1 MSILF
6 ASLPILAVLFL
17 LLVIGI
23 VISKLYT
30 RSSPERAFVRTG
42 LGGGKVIISGGSVV
56 LPIFHDVIW
65 VNRNTLRL
73 RVERG
78 EEQSLITADRLRVDV
93 TAEFYVRVAASTEA
107 IATAAQTLGSLTMN
121 PDGLRALV
129 EGKFVDALRS
139 AAAKMTMQELHELR
153 SDFVQNVKKAVSEDL
168 AENGLELE
176 SVSLTGLNQTNKSYF
191 DANNAFDAQ
200 GLLILT
206 EAIET
211 RNKARND
218 IEQDTK
224 VQIAQKDLIAT
235 EAQLKLKR
243 QREEAILS
251 TDRDIAAATAAQ
263 QAEIAITA
271 AEGRRKGEEANLL
284 ANQQIAQRRIET
296 TRVVSEDQAVA
307 NQKVETIEIDSRIA
321 VANKSKEEAAAQ
333 AEADTERAKAV
344 TAEESVETARQV
356 EVATRQKAVSLV
368 QAEEKARKEATGVLV
383 AAEAEKESA
392 ENRAS
397 AMVTLATGERDAAKL
412 RAEGTIA
419 EGNAVAQALL
429 EKNEAQN
436 KLNPALIEQQI
447 KLAMITTLPAII
459 EQSVK
464 PLENIDSIRIAEVGG
479 LNASGGASCAG
490 GTSGSG
496 NGGLGNEVVNA
507 ALRYRGAQPV
517 VDALLAEVGLKGGG
531 DMSALLSSA
540 AGAAGVAMA
549 GGNVPSVAPIMPFP
563 VTATDEVAS

>member
-1 MSILF
+1 MNFLLSF
-6 ASLPILAVLFL
+6 LPIVGFLVL

-23 VISKLYT
+23 VASKLYT

-42 LGGGKVIISGGSVV
+42 LGGGKVIISGGAMV

-73 RVERG
+73 GVERG
-78 EEQSLITADRLRVDV
+78 SERSLITGDRLRVDV
-93 TAEFYVRVAASTEA
+93 NAEFYVRVAATAEA
-107 IATAAQTLGSLTMN
+107 IEIAAQTLGSRTMH
-121 PDGLRALV
+121 PEELSALV

-139 AAAKMTMQELHELR
+139 AAAQMTMQELHEKR
-153 SDFVQNVKKAVSEDL
+153 AEFVQNVKKAVSDDL
-168 AENGLELE
+168 AKNGLELE
-176 SVSLTGLNQTNKSYF
+176 SVSLTGLNQTAKRYF
-191 DANNAFDAQ
+191 DVNNAFDAE

-206 EAIET
+206 QAIES

-224 VQIAQKDLIAT
+224 VQIAQKDLTAT
-235 EAQLKLKR
+235 QTQLVLKR
-243 QREEAILS
+243 EREQAILT
-251 TDRDIAAATAAQ
+251 TDREIAAATAAQ
-263 QAEIAITA
+263 QAEIATTA

-284 ANQQIAQRRIET
+284 ANQQISQRRIET
-296 TRVVSEDQAVA
+296 ERVVSEDKAVA
-307 NQKVETIEIDSRIA
+307 NQKVETIQIDSRIA

-333 AEADTERAKAV
+333 AEADTARAKAV

-356 EVATRQKAVSLV
+356 EVAGRKKAVTLV
-368 QAEEKARKEATGVLV
+368 QAEEKARNEATGVLV
-383 AAEAEKESA
+383 AAEAEKASA

-397 AMVTLATGERDAAKL
+397 AMVTLATGERDAAVL
-412 RAEGTIA
+412 RAQGTIA

-464 PLENIDSIRIAEVGG
+464 PMEKIGSIRIAEVGG
-479 LNASGGASCAG
+479 LNGNGGAT
-490 GTSGSG
+490 GTSGAAGAG

-540 AGAAGVAMA
+540 AGVAGVSMA
-549 GGNVPSVAPIMPFP
+549 HSAVAVPHLLP
-563 VTATDEVAS
+563 VTELLESDAVAG